1 MEDRVA
7 LGLIFV
13 QTLKFFLFS
22 YQLQFWLCGLWHV
35 AGWVVLD
42 VSEEHYLRHQD
53 LKVFRLK
60 ERILRSLAFR
70 VVNQI
75 LNRYL
80 ITFPMYTC
88 FSFLHN
94 SFQYRKQPLTEHCA
108 SASLLRWGHFS
119 GRPSTNSPRWDNPT
133 VVERC

>member
-1 MEDRVA
+1 M
-7 LGLIFV
+7 
-13 QTLKFFLFS
+13 
-22 YQLQFWLCGLWHV
+22 
-35 AGWVVLD
+35 VLD

-70 VVNQI
+70 VVTQI

-88 FSFLHN
+88 ISFLHN
-94 SFQYRKQPLTEHCA
+94 LFQYRKQPITARVPVCRTEPHYLA
-108 SASLLRWGHFS
+108 DRPPTRLDGRTLLWMNAVNGNRTGWTVLYGDVQICV
-119 GRPSTNSPRWDNPT
+119 GRR
-133 VVERC
+133 